1 LIGSG
6 FGYFLVVKLV
16 GVESNAVDDKF
27 GLGDGR
33 WTIPTVNF
41 DFVFFAE
48 GFHISFKLLVELKER
63 LLKSMHFLPF
73 FDLPFACSEHNF

>member
-1 LIGSG
+1 
-6 FGYFLVVKLV
+6 LVIKIVRVKRD
-16 GVESNAVDDKF
+16 SVDDKF

-33 WTIPTVNF
+33 WTIPTVDL

-73 FDLPFACSEHNF
+73 LDLSAACSEHNL

>member
-1 LIGSG
+1 
-6 FGYFLVVKLV
+6 V
-16 GVESNAVDDKF
+16 
-27 GLGDGR
+27 GDGR

-48 GFHISFKLLVELKER
+48 GFPISFKLLAELLKER

-73 FDLPFACSEHNF
+73 FDLPVACSEHNL

>member
-1 LIGSG
+1 
-6 FGYFLVVKLV
+6 LVIEIVRVKRD
-16 GVESNAVDDKF
+16 SIDDKF

-33 WTIPTVNF
+33 WTIPTANF

-73 FDLPFACSEHNF
+73 FDLPVACSEHDL